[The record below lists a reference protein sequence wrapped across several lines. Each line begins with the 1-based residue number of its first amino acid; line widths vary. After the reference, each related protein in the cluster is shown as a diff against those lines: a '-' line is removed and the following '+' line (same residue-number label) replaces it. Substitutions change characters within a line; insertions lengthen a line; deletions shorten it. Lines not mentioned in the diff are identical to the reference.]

1 MCATIVLLSKITSG
15 PDGIRAWVQI
25 ACPRLSV
32 DWGHHFSVPV
42 LSPYELF
49 VALGEV
55 DDTSLLG
62 PGGGE
67 GEEEEVGYPMD
78 FYSKSGGPWA
88 NYRR

>member
-1 MCATIVLLSKITSG
+1 MSSG
-15 PDGIRAWVQI
+15 QI

-42 LSPYELF
+42 LSLYGLF
-49 VALGEV
+49 VVLVEA
-55 DDTSLLG
+55 DDSYLLG
-62 PGGGE
+62 SGGAGEEGGGE
-67 GEEEEVGYPMD
+67 KGEEVGYPMD